1 MCLGTGRG
9 ISSKITDNTLGSIY
23 PLKFS
28 TVEDARRTRML
39 LSTKIFNLAEAG
51 LRLEIVEDHNKF
63 ETYCDE
69 SAQMLYRFDGLQRVV
84 TSVHGEIVH
93 LILSL
98 LYLETNLFY

>member
-1 MCLGTGRG
+1 
-9 ISSKITDNTLGSIY
+9 
-23 PLKFS
+23 
-28 TVEDARRTRML
+28 ML

-93 LILSL
+93 LISSL

>member
-1 MCLGTGRG
+1 
-9 ISSKITDNTLGSIY
+9 
-23 PLKFS
+23 
-28 TVEDARRTRML
+28 ML

-84 TSVHGEIVH
+84 TSVHGDIIHFES
-93 LILSL
+93 ILSRS
-98 LYLETNLFY
+98 